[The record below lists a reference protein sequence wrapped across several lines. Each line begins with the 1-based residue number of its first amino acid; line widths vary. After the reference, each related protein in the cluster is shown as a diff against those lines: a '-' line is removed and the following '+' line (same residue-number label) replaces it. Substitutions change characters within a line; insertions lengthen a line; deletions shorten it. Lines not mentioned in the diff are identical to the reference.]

1 MSESIDHELLK
12 AFQDLIKPA
21 SDFAVEYRAYYN
33 DRGEIVSVCSE
44 FKDNP
49 MAENSIV
56 IPVEVY
62 EKSHK
67 FLVINKE
74 IVAKFAEDLGI
85 KPALI
90 KSKTGFKVVKNNPA
104 LLIEKEENYTNI
116 EYYDYR
122 NY

>member
-1 MSESIDHELLK
+1 MDNELLK
-12 AFQDLIKPA
+12 AFQELIKPV
-21 SDFAVEYRAYYN
+21 SNCVVEYRAYYN

-44 FKDNP
+44 SKDTP

-67 FLVINKE
+67 FLVINKQ
-74 IVAKFAEDLGI
+74 IVAKFSEDLGI
-85 KPALI
+85 RPALI

-104 LLIEKEENYTNI
+104 LLVEKEENYTNI